1 MLRSF
6 LTFKK
11 DVSLIEDPR
20 ERVCA
25 AYNKVAQ
32 WSTVRFAAFIRLNKD
47 TEAVMRTI
55 DVDGFEAL
63 RKKHNYGYPL
73 RRSGPFRTEKWF
85 DIKARL
91 PANLRRI
98 YRLGLQ
104 TSKQRMKVLDIGGG
118 AGYFCYLC
126 RYFGHEAETI
136 DVGDHEEYNDCVSF
150 FNIRR
155 TIWRVERFK
164 RLPPVEKRFDIVTA
178 FLITFNKHNMNEED
192 LWKCDAWEFFLNDLA
207 HNVLTKTGQVF
218 LVMNQLRD
226 GTHYDSDLVNYF
238 ISRGAKV
245 NGREVHFDSMEK
257 FQKW

>member
-1 MLRSF
+1 MGA
-6 LTFKK
+6 
-11 DVSLIEDPR
+11 IEDYAALIDAGNSQR
-20 ERVCA
+20 ERLQGPPDTDRWGGITA
-25 AYNKVAQ
+25 K
-32 WSTVRFAAFIRLNKD
+32 RFRADPRREMD
-47 TEAVMRTI
+47 
-55 DVDGFEAL
+55 DGFEILASFV
-63 RKKHNYGYPL
+63 KPDDV
-73 RRSGPFRTEKWF
+73 F
-85 DIKARL
+85 
-91 PANLRRI
+91 
-98 YRLGLQ
+98 
-104 TSKQRMKVLDIGGG
+104 VDIGGG